1 MRKLFHDLKE
11 EGDVRHF
18 VGLLIMAATPGTL
31 CAAVSPAPSS
41 AAAPAAVDAR
51 VKSAVDRFAAKAI
64 DAKATAGLA
73 VGIVQDGRFRLVQG
87 YGFSDLENRVPVDE
101 RTVFRIGS
109 VTKQFTAA
117 AILLLAER
125 GQLSVDDPVSKYFP
139 DFPGGGGVTL
149 RHLLNHT
156 SGIHNYTADGFFRA
170 AARQDRATSEMVS
183 YIAGLNPLYD
193 FKPGSAWSYSNSGY
207 MLLGAVVEKVSGQ
220 PFDQFLN
227 KNILEPLELRDTAMD
242 DLAEILPN
250 RARGYEVSK
259 ESPTG
264 FANTSFISMSAAAA
278 AGAMRSTPAD
288 LLKWQAALFGGKLL
302 KPKSLAMMIEPA
314 RLSDGRLTSL
324 GRKDKQGATP
334 PAEYG
339 LGLTIDRQKGRRF
352 IGHGG
357 SINGFNAW
365 IQSFPEERLS
375 VVLLTNT
382 GGAAYAMAPEL
393 VETIFGAL
401 EQ

>member
-1 MRKLFHDLKE
+1 MRHLL
-11 EGDVRHF
+11 
-18 VGLLIMAATPGTL
+18 GLLVLVASPGML
-31 CAAVSPAPSS
+31 CAAVSAAPPS
-41 AAAPAAVDAR
+41 ASAPAAVDAR
-51 VKSAVDRFAAKAI
+51 VASAVDRFAVKAI
-64 DAKATAGLA
+64 DGKVTAGLA
-73 VGIVQDGRFRLVQG
+73 VGVVQDGRFRLVRG
-87 YGFSDLENRVPVDE
+87 YGFSDLENKVPVHE

-117 AILLLAER
+117 TILLLAER
-125 GQLSVDDPVSKYFP
+125 GALSVDDPVSKYFHN
-139 DFPGGGGVTL
+139 FPGGAGVTL

-156 SGIHNYTADGFFRA
+156 SGIHNYTADGFFRT

-302 KPKSLAMMIEPA
+302 RPKSLAMMIEPA

-324 GRKDKQGATP
+324 GRRDKQGATP

-339 LGLTIDRQKGRRF
+339 LGLTIDLQKGRRF